1 MTNHP
6 LELAPPIVELRQYLL
21 HRGRRDEL
29 IELFDREFVETQ
41 EALGIRVIG
50 QFRDVDRINHFVWL
64 RGFSDH
70 ARRGD
75 ALASF
80 YGGPVW
86 QEHGAAAAATMID
99 SGDVHQ
105 LKATGE
111 PEQRLWLRPA
121 SERDGGGNRGSVVI
135 IVAHRRSGGA
145 VDHDGLMHEC
155 VIPTVNAAGF
165 RTAGLY
171 TTDPAENLFPA
182 LPVRPSNVFVWIG
195 AGSGPDALENAA
207 RQVSLARD
215 ELARRASAS
224 GLDEVLLD
232 VLRLEPT
239 GRSCLNGT
247 DQLAGSTEVECM
259 PL

>member
-6 LELAPPIVELRQYLL
+6 VELAPPILELRQYLL

-50 QFRDVDRINHFVWL
+50 QFRDVDRVNHFVWL
-64 RGFSDH
+64 RGFTDH
-70 ARRGD
+70 EGRRD

-80 YGGPVW
+80 YSGPTW

-111 PEQRLWLRPA
+111 PEQRLALRSA
-121 SERDGGGNRGSVVI
+121 SHRDFDANRGSIVV
-135 IVAHRRSGGA
+135 IVAHRRSDGEI
-145 VDHDGLMHEC
+145 DYDGLMHQH
-155 VIPTVNAAGF
+155 VIPTVEAAGF
-165 RTAGLY
+165 RTLGVY
-171 TTDPAENLFPA
+171 QTDPAENLFPA
-182 LPVRPSNVFVWIG
+182 LPVRPSNVVVWIG
-195 AGSGPDALENAA
+195 GGSGDDALENAA
-207 RQVSLARD
+207 RQVTLARD

-224 GLDEVLLD
+224 GVAEVLLD

-239 GRSCLNGT
+239 CRSCLNGI
-247 DQLAGSTEVECM
+247 DGPQ
-259 PL
+259 